1 MEADVSVSMTQCDEC
16 GEEYPVVMDRCPGCD
31 QKDTY
36 ADLRR
41 EQGIHPLL
49 RALVWLL
56 TIAIVGMVFYGL
68 HRIIN
73 APHRT
78 GGGDNP
84 PSGDLERGTLNAER
98 LRAEGVVACA
108 GALDSSPI
116 ATSCDTLDANTPMRG
131 TPLGCFCDMV
141 FQRNLRKRFCE
152 DLVQPIHEEC
162 FKRATEY
169 PDPQGAEVGY
179 NDCVVS
185 RLTQQLGPALDQR
198 AKRCGVKVY

>member
-1 MEADVSVSMTQCDEC
+1 
-16 GEEYPVVMDRCPGCD
+16 MDRCPGCD

-49 RALVWLL
+49 RALVWVVA
-56 TIAIVGMVFYGL
+56 IAIVGMVFYGL
-68 HRIIN
+68 HRIVN

-78 GGGDNP
+78 GGGDKG
-84 PSGDLERGTLNAER
+84 PSGDLEGSTLNAER
-98 LRAEGVVACA
+98 LQAEGIVACTD
-108 GALDSSPI
+108 ALDSSRI

-141 FQRNLRKRFCE
+141 FRPNLRKRFCE
-152 DLVQPIHEEC
+152 DLVQPIHQEC

-169 PDPQGAEVGY
+169 PDAQGVEAGY

-185 RLTQQLGPALDQR
+185 KVTEQLGPALDQR